1 MSELKKSLIAKTDAK
16 ANTNQIFVKDNLR
29 ITILTPRLIRV
40 ESGSIFTDLPSMAVW
55 FRNFNTEK
63 MQISSTS
70 DTVTVETS
78 EVIFTVK
85 RGKPYCVYFKDTQ
98 KTEVFSKQ
106 KNLKGTYRTLD
117 GTFGKISLQDGLITK
132 NGAYLYDD
140 SRSMLLDNK
149 GHFVRRTD
157 STKDYYAFA
166 YGNNYRETI
175 RAFYQISSPVPLIPR
190 FALGVWWSRY
200 HAYTQQ
206 EYLDLMAKFRKEE
219 IPLTVATVDMDW
231 HWVNVKKQFG
241 INYSGWTGYSWD
253 KNLFPDYKAFLK
265 ELKDNNL
272 HITLNLHPADGVHTY
287 EDMYDEFAKAMG
299 VTDKKDIPFVCGN
312 DDYWNNYFDILHKPY
327 ERDGVDFW
335 WIDWQQGK
343 KSDVEGLDP
352 LCALNHYHFLDN
364 AENGELPLI
373 LSRYCGYGSHRYP
386 LGFSGDTAISWR
398 VLDFQPYFTINAA
411 NCAYTWWSHDI
422 GGHHMGYRDDELYLR
437 WIEFGVF
444 SPVLRLH
451 STSSMLLGK
460 EPWKYRKD
468 IYESAKQWLCFRHRL
483 IPYIYTMDYRNHKD
497 GIALCEPMYYSYPNT
512 EEAFKVANQYMFGS
526 ELMICP
532 ITSKASTKTNFGTV
546 KAWIPEGKYT
556 DIFTMQ
562 SYTGP
567 KEIELSRE
575 IYSIPVLAKEGA
587 ILPLSNDKSNACG
600 NPEQLEIWVFNG
612 NNSFTLY
619 EDNGKT
625 NYEECNVKT
634 EFEITSD
641 KQNTRFVIKA
651 PVGDTELIPKSRKYR
666 IVFKD
671 IVSDTI
677 DAPDS
682 AEIYQ
687 DKTGAVIVE
696 CDFKTSD
703 IAITIKNTK
712 PLPKDTYQDRI
723 INIFSRWQEGTVKK
737 NTAYKSFEKETDRD
751 TLLSILKKSH
761 LPKDI
766 KVLIR
771 ESLNEG

>member
-1 MSELKKSLIAKTDAK
+1 
-16 ANTNQIFVKDNLR
+16 
-29 ITILTPRLIRV
+29 
-40 ESGSIFTDLPSMAVW
+40 
-55 FRNFNTEK
+55 
-63 MQISSTS
+63 
-70 DTVTVETS
+70 
-78 EVIFTVK
+78 
-85 RGKPYCVYFKDTQ
+85 
-98 KTEVFSKQ
+98 
-106 KNLKGTYRTLD
+106 
-117 GTFGKISLQDGLITK
+117 
-132 NGAYLYDD
+132 
-140 SRSMLLDNK
+140 
-149 GHFVRRTD
+149 
-157 STKDYYAFA
+157 
-166 YGNNYRETI
+166 
-175 RAFYQISSPVPLIPR
+175 
-190 FALGVWWSRY
+190 
-200 HAYTQQ
+200 
-206 EYLDLMAKFRKEE
+206 
-219 IPLTVATVDMDW
+219 
-231 HWVNVKKQFG
+231 
-241 INYSGWTGYSWD
+241 
-253 KNLFPDYKAFLK
+253 
-265 ELKDNNL
+265 
-272 HITLNLHPADGVHTY
+272 
-287 EDMYDEFAKAMG
+287 
-299 VTDKKDIPFVCGN
+299 
-312 DDYWNNYFDILHKPY
+312 
-327 ERDGVDFW
+327 

-343 KSDVEGLDP
+343 KSDVDGLDP

-468 IYESAKQWLCFRHRL
+468 ICESAKQWLCFRHRL
-483 IPYIYTMDYRNHKD
+483 IPYIYTMDYRNHKN

-512 EEAFKVANQYMFGS
+512 EEAFNVANQYMFGS

-587 ILPLSNDKSNACG
+587 ILPLSNDKGNTCG

-641 KQNTRFVIKA
+641 HQNTRFVIKA
-651 PVGDTELIPKSRKYR
+651 PVGDTELIPGSRKYR

-671 IVSDTI
+671 IVSDDI
-677 DAPDS
+677 DVPEGAD
-682 AEIYQ
+682 IYQ

-723 INIFSRWQEGTVKK
+723 INIFSRWQEGTAKK
-737 NTAYKSFEKETDRD
+737 NNAYKAFKNETDKD
-751 TLLSILKKSH
+751 VLSSILTKSH

-766 KVLIR
+766 KVLVR
-771 ESLNEG
+771 ECLNEE

>member
-1 MSELKKSLIAKTDAK
+1 
-16 ANTNQIFVKDNLR
+16 
-29 ITILTPRLIRV
+29 
-40 ESGSIFTDLPSMAVW
+40 
-55 FRNFNTEK
+55 
-63 MQISSTS
+63 
-70 DTVTVETS
+70 
-78 EVIFTVK
+78 
-85 RGKPYCVYFKDTQ
+85 
-98 KTEVFSKQ
+98 
-106 KNLKGTYRTLD
+106 
-117 GTFGKISLQDGLITK
+117 
-132 NGAYLYDD
+132 
-140 SRSMLLDNK
+140 
-149 GHFVRRTD
+149 
-157 STKDYYAFA
+157 
-166 YGNNYRETI
+166 
-175 RAFYQISSPVPLIPR
+175 
-190 FALGVWWSRY
+190 
-200 HAYTQQ
+200 
-206 EYLDLMAKFRKEE
+206 
-219 IPLTVATVDMDW
+219 
-231 HWVNVKKQFG
+231 
-241 INYSGWTGYSWD
+241 
-253 KNLFPDYKAFLK
+253 
-265 ELKDNNL
+265 
-272 HITLNLHPADGVHTY
+272 
-287 EDMYDEFAKAMG
+287 
-299 VTDKKDIPFVCGN
+299 
-312 DDYWNNYFDILHKPY
+312 
-327 ERDGVDFW
+327 
-335 WIDWQQGK
+335 
-343 KSDVEGLDP
+343 
-352 LCALNHYHFLDN
+352 
-364 AENGELPLI
+364 
-373 LSRYCGYGSHRYP
+373 
-386 LGFSGDTAISWR
+386 
-398 VLDFQPYFTINAA
+398 
-411 NCAYTWWSHDI
+411 
-422 GGHHMGYRDDELYLR
+422 MGYRDDELYLR

-444 SPVLRLH
+444 SPILRLH

-512 EEAFKVANQYMFGS
+512 EEAFNVANQYMFGS

-587 ILPLSNDKSNACG
+587 ILPLSNDKGNTCG

-641 KQNTRFVIKA
+641 HQNTRFVIKA
-651 PVGDTELIPKSRKYR
+651 PVGDTELIPGSRKYR

-671 IVSDTI
+671 IVSDDI
-677 DAPDS
+677 DVPEGAD
-682 AEIYQ
+682 IYQ

-723 INIFSRWQEGTVKK
+723 INIFSRWQEGTAKK
-737 NTAYKSFEKETDRD
+737 NNAYKAFKNETDKD
-751 TLLSILKKSH
+751 VLSSILTKSH

-766 KVLIR
+766 KVLVR
-771 ESLNEG
+771 ECLNEE